1 MVLSI
6 LFSIII
12 GLILEFKKRTGPF
25 NKFFV
30 PIVVTVCWLFFI
42 MPYLVLFPIIS
53 AVIAGETDDYELFL
67 KILILASALCFMLL
81 NTSIAIILNII
92 LQKIEQEK
100 LTKFVIRYLKRILKK
115 NAVKGVDAALRKL
128 YELYLKQGSQ
138 VVSDLL
144 IRDRRPCLM

>member
-1 MVLSI
+1 M
-6 LFSIII
+6 FSIIV

-30 PIVVTVCWLFFI
+30 PIVVTVCWCFFI
-42 MPYLVLFPIIS
+42 IPYLVLFPIIS
-53 AVIAGETDDYELFL
+53 AVIPGETDDYELFL
-67 KILILASALCFMLL
+67 KLLIIISALCFMLL

-92 LQKIEQEK
+92 LQKIEEEK
-100 LTKFVIRYLKRILKK
+100 LTKFVVRFLKRILKQ

-128 YELYLKQGSQ
+128 YEIYLKQGAQ
-138 VVSDLL
+138 KVSDLL